1 MIFEDGLVTFVFICT
16 TPEGS
21 IKHLW
26 KELNASLKQVFKGIE
41 PSQLDGW
48 CAVVQHELS
57 LWLH

>member
-1 MIFEDGLVTFVFICT
+1 
-16 TPEGS
+16 
-21 IKHLW
+21 
-26 KELNASLKQVFKGIE
+26 VFKGIE